1 MRRAARAVANHYD
14 DVLAPS
20 GLKGTQFTLLNA
32 IVLADSPTITELA
45 QLLLL
50 DRTTLSRNLKPLQQQ
65 GLVRLT
71 TGKDARARALA
82 LSAQGNQALQKALPL
97 WDKAQAS
104 VEQLLGKA
112 RLRNLQSDLRTLEK
126 LASGQ

>member
-82 LSAQGNQALQKALPL
+82 LSTQGSQALQKALPL

-126 LASGQ
+126 LASDQ